1 MTGCAGSREMC
12 SCLVMLPDAC
22 QNLHSWNV
30 NDAERELQAIRSAA
44 GHGCTRGGPRTRSC
58 RITSQACVFVSIK
71 SVSVH
76 AHVQTCIHDHAPS
89 HVLFPTRMR
98 YKH

>member
-44 GHGCTRGGPRTRSC
+44 GHGCTRGG
-58 RITSQACVFVSIK
+58 
-71 SVSVH
+71 H
-76 AHVQTCIHDHAPS
+76 ALAHAES
-89 HVLFPTRMR
+89 HHKRVCL
-98 YKH
+98 YQ